1 MTWAVATAKA
11 RFSALLDDA
20 ETKGPQR
27 VTRRR
32 KEFLV
37 VTEEQWAQH
46 SASDSPASV
55 SVPLFLSV
63 VDEWRLRPDYIND
76 DLLFGRKADATL
88 SAPDP
93 SAPSLSGWDALALPE
108 DERVDWELPERDRR
122 PPRELF

>member
-1 MTWAVATAKA
+1 MTWAAATAKA
-11 RFSALLDDA
+11 KFSALLDDA

-32 KEFLV
+32 KQFLV

-46 SASDSPASV
+46 SASH
-55 SVPLFLSV
+55 PLATACAPPFLSV
-63 VDEWRLRPDYIND
+63 VDEWRLRPGYIDD

-88 SAPDP
+88 SAPD
-93 SAPSLSGWDALALPE
+93 SGAPFLSGWDALALPE
-108 DERVDWELPERDRR
+108 EERVDWEVPERDRR